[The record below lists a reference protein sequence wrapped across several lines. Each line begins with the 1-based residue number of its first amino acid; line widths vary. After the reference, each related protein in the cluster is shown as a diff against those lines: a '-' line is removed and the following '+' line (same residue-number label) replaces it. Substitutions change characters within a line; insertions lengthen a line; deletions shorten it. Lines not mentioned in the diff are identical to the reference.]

1 MASTYLNQK
10 TGALE
15 SRIVPSLGGGDVV
28 TDPRSHAYYL
38 VTEQGMVNL
47 AGASLWERAEK
58 LISVAHPDFRDGLIA
73 DAEKM
78 GVWKRRNKLK

>member
-1 MASTYLNQK
+1 M
-10 TGALE
+10 E
-15 SRIVPSLGGGDVV
+15 SRIVPSLGAGDVV

-58 LISVAHPDFRDGLIA
+58 VISVAHPDFRQDLISQ
-73 DAEKM
+73 AEKM
-78 GVWKRRNKLK
+78 GIWRRSNK